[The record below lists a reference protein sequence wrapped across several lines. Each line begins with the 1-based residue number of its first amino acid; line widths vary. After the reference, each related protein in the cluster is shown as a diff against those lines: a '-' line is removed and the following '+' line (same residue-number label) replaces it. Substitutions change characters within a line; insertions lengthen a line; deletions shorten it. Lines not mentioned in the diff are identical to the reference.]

1 MRELFVTTVK
11 NSKSSRSY
19 VKNELQ
25 TQQPT
30 LKFKQTKKYKE
41 EKIVE
46 VSITKDMNKK
56 YKSNLEYSPER
67 IKEIKPLAMMYLMQ
81 LQKLEKE
88 MALLKELNPLFQDD
102 LLMTSVESF
111 SNSILIIERAIKDN
125 NIDKLSSLLSDFY

>member
-19 VKNELQ
+19 VNNELQ
-25 TQQPT
+25 TQEPT
-30 LKFKQTKKYKE
+30 LKFKQTKEYKE

-46 VSITKDMNKK
+46 VSINKDMNKK

-67 IKEIKPLAMMYLMQ
+67 IKEIKSLAMMYLMQ

-88 MALLKELNPLFQDD
+88 MALLKELNPLFQDE
-102 LLMTSVESF
+102 LLMTAAESF
-111 SNSILIIERAIKDN
+111 SNSILIIENAIKDN